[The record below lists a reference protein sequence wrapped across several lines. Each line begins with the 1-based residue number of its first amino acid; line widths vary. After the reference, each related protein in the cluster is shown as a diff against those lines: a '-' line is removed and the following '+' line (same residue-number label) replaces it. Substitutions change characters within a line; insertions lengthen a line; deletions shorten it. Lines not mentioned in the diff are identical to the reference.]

1 MFPDRLRKGYRAFLD
16 GRFVEEQERY
26 RQLADT
32 GQSPSIM
39 VIGCVDSRV
48 SPEVIFDAA
57 PGELLVARNVANLV
71 PRYEA
76 GGGQHGASAAL
87 EFAVR
92 ALRVTYVG
100 ELGWELHVPLSE
112 TGTVFDALMAAEPA
126 LRPVG
131 YRALESLRLEKGYR
145 AWASD
150 ITPNDTPFE
159 AGLGWAVKM
168 KGNTSFLGRAAL
180 EAVVGQP
187 LKRRL
192 MGFTVADP
200 AAVLVGRETILRD
213 GVAVGYLTSGGYGY
227 TAGRNIGFGYLRH
240 AEGVSDDWLAAGRYE
255 LVVAD
260 EVFAAELAPRPLHD
274 PEGLR
279 IRA

>member
-92 ALRVTYVG
+92 ALRIRHIVVLGHAFCGGIKAFADDSAPLTESDFIGKWMSQIAPAADAISVPKSDWDAYLHQLEFASVELSLQNLMTFPFVKAAVEAG
-100 ELGWELHVPLSE
+100 ELSLHGAYFGVASGKLLVRNAA
-112 TGTVFDALMAAEPA
+112 TGTFEP
-126 LRPVG
+126 V
-131 YRALESLRLEKGYR
+131 
-145 AWASD
+145 
-150 ITPNDTPFE
+150 
-159 AGLGWAVKM
+159 
-168 KGNTSFLGRAAL
+168 
-180 EAVVGQP
+180 
-187 LKRRL
+187 
-192 MGFTVADP
+192 
-200 AAVLVGRETILRD
+200 
-213 GVAVGYLTSGGYGY
+213 
-227 TAGRNIGFGYLRH
+227 
-240 AEGVSDDWLAAGRYE
+240 
-255 LVVAD
+255 
-260 EVFAAELAPRPLHD
+260 
-274 PEGLR
+274 
-279 IRA
+279 